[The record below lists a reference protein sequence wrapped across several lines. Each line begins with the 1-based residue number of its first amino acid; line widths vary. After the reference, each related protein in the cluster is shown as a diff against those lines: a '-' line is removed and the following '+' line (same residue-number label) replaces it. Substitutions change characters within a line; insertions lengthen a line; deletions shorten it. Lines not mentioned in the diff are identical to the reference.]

1 MRPWQSLYSWKFVG
15 FNCFHPFCL
24 PQWLLLGTTNL
35 FSISMNFCVCVF
47 FYSTCKGTYTVV
59 FLWFVSVSI
68 LPLSI
73 HVVTNGKI
81 SFFYGWIIHLH
92 LFHCVSTH
100 IPTQHVCVSVCV
112 CVCVC
117 VDYTACVGFHG
128 GSVVK
133 HLPAKAGDARD
144 MGLISGSGRSPGGGN
159 GKPTPVFLPEKSHR
173 QRCPAGCS
181 WTLFSNW
188 AHMHV

>member
-1 MRPWQSLYSWKFVG
+1 MTASGDHQSLQYIYEF
-15 FNCFHPFCL
+15 L
-24 PQWLLLGTTNL
+24 
-35 FSISMNFCVCVF
+35 CVF
-47 FYSTCKGTYTVV
+47 FYSTCKGTYMVV

-100 IPTQHVCVSVCV
+100 IPTQHVCVGVCV

-117 VDYTACVGFHG
+117 VCRLHSVCRLPWWLSGKASACQGRRCKRHGFDLW
-128 GSVVK
+128 V
-133 HLPAKAGDARD
+133 R
-144 MGLISGSGRSPGGGN
+144 MISWRRKWQTHTSILAWEIPQTEVPSRLQLD
-159 GKPTPVFLPEKSHR
+159 TI
-173 QRCPAGCS
+173 
-181 WTLFSNW
+181 
-188 AHMHV
+188 